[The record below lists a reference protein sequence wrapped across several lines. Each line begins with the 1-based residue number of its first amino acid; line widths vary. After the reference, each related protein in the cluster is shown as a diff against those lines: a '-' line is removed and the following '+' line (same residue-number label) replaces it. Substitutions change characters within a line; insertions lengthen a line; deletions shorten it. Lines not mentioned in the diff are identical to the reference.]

1 MDDEY
6 FKSIVNQ
13 DNVVRD
19 TFDFEVC
26 EQQKGKAGALKTL
39 DCKFYCAISNW
50 KLGFMIDGANI
61 ARDSKFMSGS
71 KVFSMKPSSIKR
83 NMEDLVKL
91 SGKSK
96 DKINKLMGD
105 RRKSYNNIYVKI
117 KAITSPI

>member
-1 MDDEY
+1 M
-6 FKSIVNQ
+6 
-13 DNVVRD
+13 VRD

-61 ARDSKFMSGS
+61 ARDSKFMLGS

-105 RRKSYNNIYVKI
+105 RRKSWISSFPFWRT
-117 KAITSPI
+117 ITHHLRRAKPQGNTSLPLK